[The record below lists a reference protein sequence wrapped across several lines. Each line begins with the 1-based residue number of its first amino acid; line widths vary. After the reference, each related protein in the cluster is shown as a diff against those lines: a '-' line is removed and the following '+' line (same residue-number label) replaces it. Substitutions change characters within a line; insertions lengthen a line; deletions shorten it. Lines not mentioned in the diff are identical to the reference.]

1 VPSPLAAELRRFL
14 PPELVLDGALDRVAR
29 SVDASIYRLM
39 PEVVVRPRH
48 IEDVQRLLAYA
59 SRHGRRLTFRGAG
72 TSLSGQAVGDDIV
85 VEIGAGWRGVRVLDG
100 GRRVVLQP
108 GVIAGHVNRL
118 LAPHGR
124 RLGPDPA
131 SVDAAT
137 VGGILAN
144 NASGMCCGTEQ
155 NSYRTLEA
163 LVAVLADGT
172 VVDTSSPDADRA
184 LRRARPALHA
194 SLAVLGERTR
204 ADPELVATI
213 GRVLALKNTTGYLLA
228 ALLDE
233 TEPARMLARLLVG
246 SQGTL
251 AFIAEATLTTVP
263 EPRCRATALVV
274 FEDVFRA
281 ASLVPA
287 LRDRG
292 CVAVEILDA
301 AALRAAG
308 HDASAARFQPA
319 ALLIEL
325 AAADEGA
332 LQSLVAAV
340 ERDLSP
346 HAVGGDVGFS
356 TDAATRARLWT
367 IRKGL
372 LPAVG
377 ARRPPGTAIVIEDV
391 AVPVAALGEAVVGLQ
406 GLFARHGLVGTAI
419 FGHARDGNLHF
430 VLAEDFAHP
439 AAVARYSA
447 FMQDLVEL
455 VLGRHGGALKAEHGS
470 GRNMAPFVR
479 AQWGDAAYA
488 VMWEIKRLFDPSGIL
503 NPGVLLTNDPGAHL
517 RHLKTLP
524 AVSPVVD
531 ACIECGFCEPRC
543 PSRDVTLSPRQR
555 IVALR
560 ELARGAP
567 RAWHDEVER
576 AFVHAGVET
585 CVRDGMCRTSCPVAI
600 DTGAA
605 MKERAAR
612 AHPPWQSR
620 AARVAAGRMRTVLA
634 LGRAALTVGAA
645 VQRRLPALLPSVLQA
660 APLPRGARPLPSPRA
675 VVGPTVVY
683 LPSCPTRLVGALPG
697 EPEPSTASALVAA
710 FQAVGWNVRIPDDA
724 PGRCCGLVFDSK
736 GFDEA
741 AADARARTL
750 ESLRRASDGGRWP
763 IVVDAS
769 PCAGALVPLA
779 AAGVLRIHDFP
790 SLWAREVLPQAPA
803 PRVRRARAV
812 VHPTCSVRRHDA
824 LSDVLAVAGAYAED
838 VRVPISAECCG
849 FAGDRGFL
857 YPEVTAAALAR
868 EAEEIRGLMTPGA
881 GLYSTSRTCE
891 LGLTRAVGVP
901 CRSVVHLVWEALV
914 G

>member
-14 PPELVLDGALDRVAR
+14 PPEVVLDGALDRVAR

-48 IEDVQRLLAYA
+48 CEDVQRLLAYA
-59 SRHGRRLTFRGAG
+59 GRHGRRVTFRGAG

-85 VEIGAGWRGVRVLDG
+85 VEIGAAWRGVRVLDG
-100 GRRVVLQP
+100 GIRVAMQP
-108 GVIAGHVNRL
+108 GVIGGDVNRL

-131 SVDAAT
+131 SIDAAT
-137 VGGILAN
+137 IGGILAN

-155 NSYRTLEA
+155 NSYRTLHA
-163 LVAVLADGT
+163 LKAILADGT
-172 VVDTSSPDADRA
+172 VVDTSVPDADRT
-184 LRRARPALHA
+184 LRQAKPALHA
-194 SLAVLGERTR
+194 GLALLSARTR
-204 ADPELVATI
+204 SNPELVATI
-213 GRVLALKNTTGYLLA
+213 RRVLSLKNTTGYLLA

-233 TEPARMLARLLVG
+233 TEPARMLARLSIG

-251 AFIAEATLTTVP
+251 AFIAEATLGTVEELP
-263 EPRCRATALVV
+263 CRATGLIV
-274 FEDVFRA
+274 FDDVFRA

-287 LRDRG
+287 LREHG

-301 AALRAAG
+301 AALQASGQAVPGAG
-308 HDASAARFQPA
+308 LHPA
-319 ALLIEL
+319 ALLVEV
-325 AAADEGA
+325 AAADGA
-332 LQSLVAAV
+332 VLQSLVEAL
-340 ERDLSP
+340 ERDLAP
-346 HAVGGDVGFS
+346 HAADGTARLS

-377 ARRPPGTAIVIEDV
+377 ARRPPGTAVVIEDV
-391 AVPVAALGEAVVGLQ
+391 AVPVAALGAAIVGLQ

-430 VLAEDFAHP
+430 VLAEDFARP
-439 AAVARYSA
+439 EAVSRYAA

-455 VLGRHGGALKAEHGS
+455 VLTRHGGALKAEHGS

-488 VMWEIKRLFDPSGIL
+488 VMWEIKHLLDPAGIL
-503 NPGVLLTNDPGAHL
+503 NPGVLLTNDLEAHL

-524 AVSPVVD
+524 AVSPLVD

-560 ELARGAP
+560 ELARDAP
-567 RAWHDEVER
+567 RDWHDEVER
-576 AFVHAGVET
+576 AFVHAGVDT
-585 CVRDGMCRTSCPVAI
+585 CVRDGMCRTSCPVSI
-600 DTGAA
+600 DTGLA
-605 MKERAAR
+605 MKARATLGHPPWRRHAAR
-612 AHPPWQSR
+612 A
-620 AARVAAGRMRTVLA
+620 AAERMRAVLA
-634 LGRAALTVGAA
+634 LGRTALTLGAGL
-645 VQRRLPALLPSVLQA
+645 QRLAPSLLPSALRA
-660 APLPRGARPLPSPRA
+660 APLPRGARPIPVPRA
-675 VVGPTVVY
+675 TVGPTVVY
-683 LPSCPTRLVGALPG
+683 QPSCPTRLVGTLPD
-697 EPEPSTASALVAA
+697 EPEPPASAALVAA
-710 FQAVGWNVRIPDDA
+710 FEAVGWNVRIPEDA
-724 PGRCCGLVFDSK
+724 PNRCCGLVFGSR

-750 ESLRRASDGGRWP
+750 ESLHRASDGGRWP

-769 PCAGALVPLA
+769 PCAWALVPTE
-779 AAGVLRIHDFP
+779 GSTSLRIHDFP
-790 SLWAREVLPQAPA
+790 SLWAREILPLVPA
-803 PRVRRARAV
+803 PRRRRARAV
-812 VHPTCSVRRHDA
+812 IHPTCSARRHDA
-824 LSDVLAVAGAYAED
+824 LPDLLAVGRTYAEE
-838 VRVPISAECCG
+838 VRVPLTAECCG

-868 EAEEIRGLMTPGA
+868 EAEEIRSLMTPGA

-891 LGLTRAVGVP
+891 LGLSRAVGVP